1 MKICLKLSI
10 ILALSALLGGCSREI
25 LRNIED
31 NQRRNQEEFQA
42 RRMSQ
47 LQVTCDGFGFRRGTD
62 AYAQCL
68 QRASRDM
75 NDAADKAN
83 EEQRDQRRRT
93 QCYAT
98 GRLNC

>member
-1 MKICLKLSI
+1 MKYSSKLSVVF
-10 ILALSALLGGCSREI
+10 ALSVLLGGCSREI